1 MKKDEVKVSIV
12 IPVYNVESYIE
23 CCLESVFMQAYR
35 NVEVLLVDDCGTD
48 DSMKLVEA
56 FLNTH
61 DTLDARIVKHE
72 QNRGLSAARNTGLD
86 VATGDYVLFLDSDDA
101 LMENALEALIRPL
114 KEFPYEMV
122 IGNYVT
128 KRNEIHTEVND
139 CKLSQGALMGNSDIL
154 AAYAQGLWYV
164 MAWNKLCNRCFLL
177 KEKLYFAEGFVH
189 EDVIWTFK
197 LACKLQSMYVVKQS
211 TYCYT
216 VRNASIMTSMSV
228 EKDVTV
234 YLKAFDEIIKFLHQ
248 ENRVEGIWEYY
259 IIEGKKTGI
268 LYSLLQKGEYDL
280 YNKVYPAF
288 HSQCYISP
296 WKAFRKGMINGNYLL
311 RDLHYSLPVSL
322 GRIYKK
328 MFYQLY
334 YSVRGKRIEGAIWG
348 D

>member
-12 IPVYNVESYIE
+12 IPVYQVESYVE
-23 CCLESVFMQAYR
+23 RCLESVFAQTYR
-35 NVEVLLVDDCGTD
+35 HVEVILVDDCGTD
-48 DSMKLVEA
+48 SSMKRVES
-56 FLNTH
+56 FLESH

-72 QNRGLSAARNTGLD
+72 HNRGLSAARNTGLD
-86 VATGDYVLFLDSDDA
+86 AATGDYVLFLDSDDA
-101 LMENALEALIRPL
+101 LSHMAVEALVKPL
-114 KEFPYEMV
+114 EVFPYEMV
-122 IGNYVT
+122 IGDYVT
-128 KRNEIHTEVND
+128 VNNQGMTETSNL
-139 CKLSQGALMGNSDIL
+139 KLPQGALMGGSEIL
-154 AAYAQGLWYV
+154 NAYAQGLWYV

-177 KEKLYFAEGFVH
+177 KEKLYFAEGFLH

-197 LACKLQSMYVVKQS
+197 LACKLQSMYVVQQS

-248 ENRVEGIWEYY
+248 ENLVEGIWEYY

-268 LYSLLQKGEYDL
+268 LYSLLQKGENDL

-311 RDLHYSLPVSL
+311 RDLHYSLPVPL
-322 GRIYKK
+322 GRMYKK
-328 MFYQLY
+328 MFYRLY
-334 YSVRGKRIEGAIWG
+334 YSVRGKRIEGAVWG